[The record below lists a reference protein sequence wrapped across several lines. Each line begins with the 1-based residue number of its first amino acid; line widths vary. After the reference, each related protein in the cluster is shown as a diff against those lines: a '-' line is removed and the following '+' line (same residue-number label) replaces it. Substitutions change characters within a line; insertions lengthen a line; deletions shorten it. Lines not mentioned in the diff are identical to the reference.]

1 MRRHSAKPAWQG
13 RFERQRQQRVE
24 AAAAFCADA
33 LTSTWRD
40 AVQAFAAELAA
51 SLPLPWDAKVTAT
64 ARGMQITGILLC
76 VTNGR
81 DLTTCYCFTDL
92 ALTEGSQGGSQESTH
107 SRPQRL
113 DGTRLITAL
122 RGQGPVRDLLRRFK
136 ASIVCPLAQQSGC
149 HTDV

>member
-51 SLPLPWDAKVTAT
+51 SLPLPWDARVTAT
-64 ARGMQITGILLC
+64 ARGIQITGILLC

-81 DLTTCYCFTDL
+81 DLTTCYCSPT
-92 ALTEGSQGGSQESTH
+92 
-107 SRPQRL
+107 
-113 DGTRLITAL
+113 
-122 RGQGPVRDLLRRFK
+122 
-136 ASIVCPLAQQSGC
+136 
-149 HTDV
+149 